1 MGIKVS
7 LPISLSCLVQYNNF
21 CEKKH
26 QKLLLGSKLAFDPS
40 YVMTWP

>member
-1 MGIKVS
+1 MGINVS
-7 LPISLSCLVQYNNF
+7 LPISLSCLVHNNF